1 MTLFTN
7 YRKRILRKITT
18 LENERADLVRER
30 SRISLS
36 LSPKEYCAYSVK
48 IGDLK
53 MIIDH
58 LKELL

>member
-7 YRKRILRKITT
+7 YRKRILRKIAK
-18 LENERADLVRER
+18 LENEQADLVRER

-36 LSPKEYCAYSVK
+36 LSPKEYCAFSTR

-53 MIIDH
+53 MIIDN
-58 LKELL
+58 LTELL

>member
-18 LENERADLVRER
+18 LENEQSDLVRER
-30 SRISLS
+30 SRLSLS
-36 LSPKEYCAYSVK
+36 LSPKEYCAYSVR

-53 MIIDH
+53 MIIDN
-58 LKELL
+58 LTELL